1 MATYQTILPPPQSVD
16 SLDAWGGLDAL
27 PWSLDSGVWLRAGVY
42 GILAAESA
50 QSADI
55 LKKWTRIRTS
65 DLLQGV
71 AAGGEAEG
79 NIIRDLVISD
89 TIRMDGD
96 QIGGVARVIP
106 IAPLHAESGESL
118 VPYRVRAD
126 EPESKAQSEESLT
139 PFRVRVFVLVD
150 SSESRDD
157 LILYRIRPLL
167 AEADVLS
174 GATVFP
180 EYKGWEWQV
189 KDNPES
195 ALWNRP
201 MEGYQNWK
209 QQASGNAL
217 WRGVVQWQ

>member
-16 SLDAWGGLDAL
+16 SLDAWGGLDSL

-42 GILAAESA
+42 GLLATETAK
-50 QSADI
+50 SADS

-89 TIRMDGD
+89 TAHMEGD
-96 QIGGVARVIP
+96 QIGGVARAIP
-106 IAPLHAESGESL
+106 IAPLHAESGESS
-118 VPYRVRAD
+118 VPYRVRVD
-126 EPESKAQSEESLT
+126 EQESKAQSEESLT

-150 SSESRDD
+150 SLESRDD

-167 AEADVLS
+167 AEADALS
-174 GATVFP
+174 GETVFP
-180 EYKGWEWQV
+180 EYKGWLWHEQKQPECGLWDVLQSGTQEWTQ
-189 KDNPES
+189 
-195 ALWNRP
+195 RY
-201 MEGYQNWK
+201 G
-209 QQASGNAL
+209 GNSS